1 MTALTDSEEISAMAH
16 EEDPQ
21 ILGFVAG
28 LICGAAIGAGVAIL
42 MAPDAGIKT
51 RKRLQKAAVDLRET
65 AADRWD
71 DVAEDVKDRVEEVL
85 DGARKRF
92 S

>member
-1 MTALTDSEEISAMAH
+1 MEH
-16 EEDPQ
+16 EEDAQ
-21 ILGFVAG
+21 VLGFVTG
-28 LICGAAIGAGVAIL
+28 MILGAAIGAGIAL
-42 MAPDAGIKT
+42 LLAPDAGKKT
-51 RKRLQKAAVDLRET
+51 RKRLQKAAVDLRDT

-71 DVAEDVKDRVEEVL
+71 EVAEDVKERVEEVL